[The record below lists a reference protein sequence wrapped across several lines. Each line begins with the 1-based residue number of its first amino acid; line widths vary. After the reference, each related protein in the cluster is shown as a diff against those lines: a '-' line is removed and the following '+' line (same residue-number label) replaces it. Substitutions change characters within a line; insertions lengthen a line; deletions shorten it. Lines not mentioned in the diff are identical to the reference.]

1 MKLKKEL
8 DNERKILVTLD
19 GEKLNF
25 ISHNTDEDIWTARDI
40 FFAKKGAWH

>member
-1 MKLKKEL
+1 MTMAYWLRK

-25 ISHNTDEDIWTARDI
+25 INA
-40 FFAKKGAWH
+40 

>member
-8 DNERKILVTLD
+8 DKERKILVTLD

-25 ISHNTDEDIWTARDI
+25 INA
-40 FFAKKGAWH
+40 